1 MNFADAMT
9 NEMNH
14 GKTWNGA
21 DCYTSTSNKCLDFFG
36 RIGAM
41 RTAPVSDKLDLFDEA
56 YREDAT
62 AAMKLLFFARDIRGG
77 YGERDAFNQI
87 FAHLAKTHKESVIK
101 NIPYV
106 FEYGRADDLYSLMD
120 TPAENAMWAFVKEQ
134 FEADKAN
141 LEKGK
146 PVSLLAK
153 WLATPNASSQKTAQ
167 LGRLTAKKLGYDFKS
182 MSQYRKTLVALRKA
196 IDIPEAKMSTGRW
209 NEINYETVPS
219 KCNIQNRKAFL
230 KHDEDRYNE
239 FISQVQSGEKK
250 MQMGTANPCDIM
262 QKVVKGDNSVEVNT
276 MWSQL
281 PKVASKALCV
291 IDTSG
296 SMTWD
301 SSCAGGVYPMTV
313 ATALGIY
320 FAQQNV
326 GQFKDKFFTFS
337 DNPSLIE
344 IKGDTLGQMYSQI
357 LHSGN
362 VGMSTNL
369 EAVFDKILDMGIKY
383 NIAQEDMPE
392 AICVISDMQI
402 NSGCSYSVRNGIM
415 SFTDVMKQRYERAGY
430 RLPHVIYWNVNAKN
444 ATFHASM
451 SDDAVSLVSGYS
463 PNIMKQVMD
472 NIGKTPMDVMNEIL
486 ASERY
491 KNIVA

>member
-1 MNFADAMT
+1 
-9 NEMNH
+9 
-14 GKTWNGA
+14 
-21 DCYTSTSNKCLDFFG
+21 
-36 RIGAM
+36 
-41 RTAPVSDKLDLFDEA
+41 
-56 YREDAT
+56 
-62 AAMKLLFFARDIRGG
+62 
-77 YGERDAFNQI
+77 
-87 FAHLAKTHKESVIK
+87 
-101 NIPYV
+101 
-106 FEYGRADDLYSLMD
+106 
-120 TPAENAMWAFVKEQ
+120 
-134 FEADKAN
+134 
-141 LEKGK
+141 
-146 PVSLLAK
+146 
-153 WLATPNASSQKTAQ
+153 
-167 LGRLTAKKLGYDFKS
+167 
-182 MSQYRKTLVALRKA
+182 
-196 IDIPEAKMSTGRW
+196 MSTGRW

-250 MQMGTANPCDIM
+250 MQMSTANPCDIM

-276 MWSQL
+276 MWKSL

-313 ATALGIY
+313 ASALGIY

-415 SFTDVMKQRYERAGY
+415 SFTDVMKQR
-430 RLPHVIYWNVNAKN
+430 
-444 ATFHASM
+444 
-451 SDDAVSLVSGYS
+451 
-463 PNIMKQVMD
+463 
-472 NIGKTPMDVMNEIL
+472 
-486 ASERY
+486 
-491 KNIVA
+491 